1 MYGIFRYI
9 YHKNQPDVGK
19 YTTHGWYGYV
29 HIHLQISTNHGNV
42 LFQQGKFAEKKTQP
56 QLGGQQVQCCWHW
69 HWLVEGTACHET
81 DDEKR

>member
-1 MYGIFRYI
+1 MYGIFCYI

-42 LFQQGKFAEKKTQP
+42 LFQQGKFAEKKNSTSAGRTAGP
-56 QLGGQQVQCCWHW
+56 VLLALALAGG
-69 HWLVEGTACHET
+69 GTACHET